1 MYKGNVVII
10 TGGSSGLGKEL
21 AQRFLAQHAHVAL
34 VARDS
39 NKLLQVKAD
48 LAAQLKAGQKL
59 ETFSCDVS
67 DISACERTLQ
77 EIAPQVGAP
86 NILINSAGIMKEGYF
101 DTLALNDFRQVME
114 INYFGVIN
122 FTRATLPYFDRQ
134 GGGRIVNIASLA
146 GKFGSFGYAAY
157 CGSKFALVGLT
168 ETLRLELAP
177 RNIVVQLICPGEFE
191 TPMTQ
196 ELETY
201 RTPENRIITQTVPAM
216 TVEQVTDEVFAGI
229 GNGQYLVIPGRIGR
243 VLEWIN
249 RMFPG
254 VMRHTLDSK
263 IKKIY
268 VGPKR

>member
-1 MYKGNVVII
+1 MVII

-21 AQRFLAQHAHVAL
+21 AQRFLTRHAHVAL

-39 NKLLQVKAD
+39 KKLEQVKSD
-48 LAAQLKAGQKL
+48 LADCLKSGQKL

-67 DISACERTLQ
+67 DVAACERTLQ
-77 EIAPQVGAP
+77 EIAQQVGAP
-86 NILINSAGIMKEGYF
+86 NILINSAGILKEGYF
-101 DTLALNDFRQVME
+101 DTLRLDDFRQVME

-122 FTRATLPYFDRQ
+122 ITRATLPYFDRQ

-196 ELETY
+196 ALETY
-201 RTPENRIITQTVPAM
+201 RTPENRIISQTVPVM
-216 TVEQVTDEVFAGI
+216 TLAQVTDEVFAGI
-229 GNGQYLVIPGRIGR
+229 GKGQYLIIPGRIGR
-243 VLEWIN
+243 ALEWIN
-249 RMFPG
+249 RLLPG
-254 VMRHTLDSK
+254 LMRHTLDSK
-263 IKKIY
+263 LKKIY
-268 VGPKR
+268 VGPKQ